1 MKKLFIILISL
12 TLVMLLSAG
21 CTQATPEISSPTP
34 KSATTAPSPTSQ
46 SSSTSSSPTVKPI
59 LTSDLSPGTGI
70 LEIRVTDPP
79 PPDMDHIWVK
89 LQSLEIHKAGGSWI
103 TIDDVEETEPFDLKA
118 IKGLEAYLASQV
130 VEVGRYTQIR
140 LGIEPGSVTVDI
152 DEDIEGDEYDAK
164 VPSEKIKLVGTF
176 EVVENE
182 TTVIT
187 LDFDGMKSVH
197 VTGAGDYMFK
207 PVIKLIVKR
216 PSPSSSAPTVT
227 SVDPNSGNQ
236 GQTLDVI
243 ITGTDITGGT
253 VDSFGADIT
262 INSSTVDSDTQIT
275 ANISINPAATL
286 GVRDVIVTT
295 PGGTSTL
302 TDGFTV
308 TAL

>member
-1 MKKLFIILISL
+1 MKMKRGFILLMVLAVAAMLF
-12 TLVMLLSAG
+12 AG
-21 CTQATPEISSPTP
+21 CAPYEAPSSTPAPTP
-34 KSATTAPSPTSQ
+34 APTPPATLPT
-46 SSSTSSSPTVKPI
+46 
-59 LTSDLSPGTGI
+59 GTGI

-89 LQSLEIHKAGGSWI
+89 LQSLEIHKTGGSWI

-118 IKGLEAYLASQV
+118 IEGLEAYLASQV

-140 LGIEPGSVTVDI
+140 LGVEPGAVTVDI

-176 EVVENE
+176 EVVENG

-197 VTGAGDYMFK
+197 VTGSGDYMFK

-216 PSPSSSAPTVT
+216 PSPAPVAPTVT
-227 SVDPNSGNQ
+227 SVDPNTGNQ
-236 GQTLDVI
+236 DQTLDVTI
-243 ITGTDITGGT
+243 AGTGFTGGT
-253 VDSFGADIT
+253 LDSFGDGIT

-275 ANISINPAATL
+275 ANITIDPGAIL
-286 GVRDVIVTT
+286 GTRDVTVTT
-295 PGGTSTL
+295 PGGTDTL
-302 TDGFTV
+302 TAGFEV
-308 TAL
+308 TAP